1 MQIEQDRKQ
10 ILVELEEKI
19 NDSILF
25 RMNKKHPDY
34 ELEKI
39 ILCNHVAD
47 YQKAYRRNIDNIGLE
62 IVEAFEKVI
71 KSYKPDKGLFTHYYN
86 KALSNMIKDAME
98 YEEEETEH
106 NDNKLIS
113 LNMKI
118 GEEGTTELIDM
129 ISSSEKSV
137 EEKLISRENV
147 TDIVEII
154 NCKYEVQ
161 RKDVQQ
167 NLRKPLTYKMYQVL
181 KHSEEYKEI
190 LTSFK
195 FFDSEVFS
203 LCEENEK
210 FSQKEL
216 AEYCNTGEGQ
226 ISRTIKR
233 FLCAISELIIL
244 KGENK
249 QRGKNV

>member
-19 NDSILF
+19 NYSILF
-25 RMNKKHPDY
+25 GMNKKHPDY
-34 ELEKI
+34 ELEKR
-39 ILCNHVAD
+39 ILCNHVVN

-62 IVEAFEKVI
+62 IVEAFEKAI

-98 YEEEETEH
+98 DEEEETEYEG
-106 NDNKLIS
+106 NKLIS

-118 GEEGTTELIDM
+118 EEEGTTELIDM
-129 ISSSEKSV
+129 TPSNEKSV

-154 NCKYEVQ
+154 NYMYKMQ

-203 LCEENEK
+203 LCEEKEK

-216 AEYCNTGEGQ
+216 AKHCNKGQEQ
-226 ISRTIKR
+226 ISRVIKR
-233 FLCAISELIIL
+233 FLNEISELIIL
-244 KGENK
+244 KGEK
-249 QRGKNV
+249 

>member
-10 ILVELEEKI
+10 ILLELEEKI
-19 NDSILF
+19 NDSIVF

-34 ELEKI
+34 ELEKR
-39 ILCNHVAD
+39 ILCNHVVD

-62 IVEAFEKVI
+62 IVEAFEKAI

-86 KALSNMIKDAME
+86 KALSNTIKDAME
-98 YEEEETEH
+98 DEEEETEYEG
-106 NDNKLIS
+106 NKLIS

-129 ISSSEKSV
+129 TPSSEKSV

-147 TDIVEII
+147 ADIVEII
-154 NCKYEVQ
+154 NCMYEMQ

-190 LTSFK
+190 LISFK

-203 LCEENEK
+203 LCEEKEK

-216 AEYCNTGEGQ
+216 AEHCNRGQEQ
-226 ISRTIKR
+226 ISRIIKR
-233 FLCAISELIIL
+233 FLNAISKLIIL
-244 KGENK
+244 KGEK
-249 QRGKNV
+249 